1 MEVSE
6 VMTKEVVTVGPH
18 YNVADVASL
27 MDAKG
32 IGSVIVLEEERVL
45 GILTE
50 RDILKVIGAGED
62 PKNVAA
68 HEALIGDLYTIT
80 PDASVEDAAGQ
91 MTQARVRHL
100 PVIEDDKIVGILSI
114 RDVVRWS
121 VREMAQAAELPHM
134 DVSHKVL
141 SIVHPVDAGASP
153 VSFFDNLRIR
163 RTRGPRVASMDREAS
178 SEDLDALREFARTRV
193 GVEFFVEPETMVTD
207 TTAVAVAADGEWTRR
222 RVGSPKVIRQVA
234 KQLSLPV
241 YDVQIVG

>member
-1 MEVSE
+1 VKVSE

-68 HEALIGDLYTIT
+68 HEALVDELYTIA
-80 PDASVEDAAGQ
+80 PDASLEQAASE

-100 PVIEDDKIVGILSI
+100 PVIDQDRIVGIISI
-114 RDVVRWS
+114 RDLVRWS
-121 VREMAQAAELPHM
+121 VRDMARATDLPQL
-134 DVSHKVL
+134 DLSRQVL
-141 SIVHPVDAGASP
+141 SIVHRHEPAGQ
-153 VSFFDNLRIR
+153 
-163 RTRGPRVASMDREAS
+163 S
-178 SEDLDALREFARTRV
+178 S
-193 GVEFFVEPETMVTD
+193 
-207 TTAVAVAADGEWTRR
+207 
-222 RVGSPKVIRQVA
+222 
-234 KQLSLPV
+234 
-241 YDVQIVG
+241 

>member
-1 MEVSE
+1 MAVGSFSLRDPVPSLASVAPRRPGVGSYDDHGKEDCHVKVSE
-6 VMTKEVVTVGPH
+6 VMTKKVVTVGPH

-80 PDASVEDAAGQ
+80 PGAS
-91 MTQARVRHL
+91 
-100 PVIEDDKIVGILSI
+100 IEDDQIVGIISI

-121 VREMAQAAELPHM
+121 VREMAQATELPHM
-134 DVSHKVL
+134 DVSQKVL
-141 SIVHPVDAGASP
+141 SIVHPGDA
-153 VSFFDNLRIR
+153 
-163 RTRGPRVASMDREAS
+163 
-178 SEDLDALREFARTRV
+178 
-193 GVEFFVEPETMVTD
+193 
-207 TTAVAVAADGEWTRR
+207 AAG
-222 RVGSPKVIRQVA
+222 
-234 KQLSLPV
+234 
-241 YDVQIVG
+241 

>member
-1 MEVSE
+1 MVVGSFRVRRPRLSLARSRLLVRGRGADERPGLTLWCRFKEDCLVEVSE

-32 IGSVIVLEEERVL
+32 IGSVIVLEEDRVL

-68 HEALIGDLYTIT
+68 HEALIGDLYTIA
-80 PDASVEDAAGQ
+80 PDASIEDAANQ

-100 PVIEDDKIVGILSI
+100 PVIADDQIVGIVSI

-121 VREMAQAAELPHM
+121 VREMAQAAELPHL
-134 DVSHKVL
+134 DVSRQVL
-141 SIVHPVDAGASP
+141 SIVHPADAATNPS
-153 VSFFDNLRIR
+153 
-163 RTRGPRVASMDREAS
+163 
-178 SEDLDALREFARTRV
+178 
-193 GVEFFVEPETMVTD
+193 
-207 TTAVAVAADGEWTRR
+207 
-222 RVGSPKVIRQVA
+222 
-234 KQLSLPV
+234 
-241 YDVQIVG
+241 

>member
-68 HEALIGDLYTIT
+68 HEALIGDLYTIA
-80 PDASVEDAAGQ
+80 PGASVEDAASQ
-91 MTQARVRHL
+91 MTQAKVRHL
-100 PVIEDDKIVGILSI
+100 PVIEDDQIVGILSI

-121 VREMAQAAELPHM
+121 VREMAQATELPHM
-134 DVSHKVL
+134 DVSRQVL
-141 SIVHPVDAGASP
+141 SIVHPVDPASGNP
-153 VSFFDNLRIR
+153 S
-163 RTRGPRVASMDREAS
+163 
-178 SEDLDALREFARTRV
+178 
-193 GVEFFVEPETMVTD
+193 
-207 TTAVAVAADGEWTRR
+207 
-222 RVGSPKVIRQVA
+222 
-234 KQLSLPV
+234 
-241 YDVQIVG
+241 